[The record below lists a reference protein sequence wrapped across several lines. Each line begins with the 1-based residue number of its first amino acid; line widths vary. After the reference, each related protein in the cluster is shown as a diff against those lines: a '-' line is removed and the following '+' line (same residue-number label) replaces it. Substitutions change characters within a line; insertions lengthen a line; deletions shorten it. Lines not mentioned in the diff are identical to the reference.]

1 MFPSVHD
8 LLEHHF
14 FPCAPL
20 SSSLGLCQSLQFW
33 TWAWVR
39 SLLLEEVAVG
49 AFDEEENIVGVVL
62 GKHSLLLDLNF
73 RESVIDFIFGGG
85 WEEFVGEWIVRLCWY
100 LNWLLPAYY
109 ADHTYGL
116 FRDIEQRL
124 GYDENKI
131 MTSLN
136 CHKVR
141 ELTHLV
147 TISVPRPHCLDGCGV
162 PALCGPEIP
171 EARSGHQPGPGL
183 SLCSNILRL

>member
-100 LNWLLPAYY
+100 FRWLLPSYY
-109 ADHTYGL
+109 GDQTYGL
-116 FRDIEQRL
+116 FRDMEERL
-124 GYDENKI
+124 GYSEDNI
-131 MTSLN
+131 MRRLN
-136 CHKVR
+136 CDKVR
-141 ELTHLV
+141 WDMMTV
-147 TISVPRPHCLDGCGV
+147 MIRPD
-162 PALCGPEIP
+162 
-171 EARSGHQPGPGL
+171 
-183 SLCSNILRL
+183 